1 MRPQSPSR
9 LLPYDCVWYE
19 FLKHVENRV
28 QSLFVKG
35 YIFGRKRYR
44 MQLHCIKVKWGEEKS
59 VH

>member
-28 QSLFVKG
+28 QSLFVNG
-35 YIFGRKRYR
+35 YAFRRKRHPMHLRY
-44 MQLHCIKVKWGEEKS
+44 IKAK
-59 VH
+59 